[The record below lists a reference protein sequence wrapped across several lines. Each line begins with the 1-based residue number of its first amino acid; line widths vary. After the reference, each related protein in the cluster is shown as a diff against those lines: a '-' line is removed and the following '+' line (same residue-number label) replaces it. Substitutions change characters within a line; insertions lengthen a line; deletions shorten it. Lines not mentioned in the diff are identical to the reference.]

1 MLSKTLKSIREGG
14 NILASYPAQINM
26 LVNQNAVLKK
36 RIIKL
41 EEDRDYWIQAHAQ
54 QLSECNRFED
64 AYRIAKIK
72 LHNSQPSLKT
82 IEQAIIERQLVEAG
96 F

>member
-54 QLSECNRFED
+54 QLSECND
-64 AYRIAKIK
+64 NKNCRII
-72 LHNSQPSLKT
+72 QDSLSYPKE
-82 IEQAIIERQLVEAG
+82 I
-96 F
+96 